1 MHLIAACLLAQAS
14 PAPMPTELAL
24 APHDD
29 PSGNAPSL
37 LAEEGASARLWTIDL
52 LVGTRA
58 YDETDWEPV
67 ESQISFGALV
77 TRRIGQDGW
86 AVEVG
91 ASTSS
96 DDARLTDGVD
106 VLELEA
112 EFMEASL
119 AARYF
124 LEVPDSKAEAYFSLG
139 LAWQESTIKARILGG
154 GPSMDES
161 ESSIGALLGVG
172 VGWRATDL
180 LRLGLD
186 LRGVI
191 GSEAE
196 FEGIDIST
204 DYAQFGVFVG
214 AAF

>member
-1 MHLIAACLLAQAS
+1 MHFVAACLLAQAS
-14 PAPMPTELAL
+14 HATQPVDVAL
-24 APHDD
+24 APHES
-29 PSGNAPSL
+29 PTEGATIL
-37 LAEEGASARLWTIDL
+37 LAKEEANARLWTIDL
-52 LVGTRA
+52 LLASRA
-58 YDETDWEPV
+58 YDETDWAPV
-67 ESQISFGALV
+67 ETQTSFGALL
-77 TRRIGQDGW
+77 TRRIGEGGW

-96 DDARLTDGVD
+96 DEARLTDGVD

-124 LEVPDSKAEAYFSLG
+124 IEVPDSKAEAYFSLG

-180 LRLGLD
+180 LRVGLD
-186 LRGVI
+186 LRGVL